1 MLKHISSRGNSIDT
15 GGEWEAANVNGLSVY
30 SPLRMI
36 ISSGSNSGSPAA
48 INTMHHIDITSN
60 GNTAEFGESSI
71 RGTGVAVSNNVR
83 GVLAGY
89 NGTDWTQLNYITIAS
104 LGNFEEFGDL
114 TQRRSGT
121 ANGNSNYQALLSYP
135 RSDRSF
141 ITNSGD
147 NIAVAG
153 RDRVHLTGSTSNVS
167 TTGSMGQ
174 IYITSAA
181 DSSEITYAN
190 IETAYATDGSTK
202 ILIGEVAG
210 AVLKETTAV
219 DGIKIFFDSGNITS
233 GDFVMYAIKE

>member
-1 MLKHISSRGNSIDT
+1 MSSLVKLSEASVSNVGSVTLT
-15 GGEWEAANVNGLSVY
+15 G
-30 SPLRMI
+30 
-36 ISSGSNSGSPAA
+36 
-48 INTMHHIDITSN
+48 ITSAFN
-60 GNTAEFGESSI
+60 
-71 RGTGVAVSNNVR
+71 VAVVYYSNVVPAND
-83 GVLAGY
+83 GADLQFQF
-89 NGTDWTQLNYITIAS
+89 TQ
-104 LGNFEEFGDL
+104 
-114 TQRRSGT
+114 SGT